1 MMELLPFLLLFGTSC
16 ALSYVKEIDRLD
28 RDMDPSENGKKFFLT
43 VLASLVLTI
52 LFTLWSVDAGLILL
66 TLSLYLAAALAGVYA
81 GQKLAWLIYCKR
93 NPDLTK
99 EEE

>member
-1 MMELLPFLLLFGTSC
+1 MRELRDLAAAVGGLLF
-16 ALSYVKEIDRLD
+16 Y
-28 RDMDPSENGKKFFLT
+28 
-43 VLASLVLTI
+43 LVEVGFIPCLV
-52 LFTLWSVDAGLILL
+52 S
-66 TLSLYLAAALAGVYA
+66 YLAAALAGVYA

>member
-16 ALSYVKEIDRLD
+16 ALSYVKEIDRLE
-28 RDMDPSENGKKFFLT
+28 RDEDPSGGGKRLFAIGFAALI
-43 VLASLVLTI
+43 LSF
-52 LFTLWSVDAGLILL
+52 LFTLWSADAGLIML
-66 TLSLYLAAALAGVYA
+66 TLTLYLFALLLGIYA

-93 NPDLTK
+93 NPDLF

>member
-1 MMELLPFLLLFGTSC
+1 MHVYPNFHRS
-16 ALSYVKEIDRLD
+16 
-28 RDMDPSENGKKFFLT
+28 T
-43 VLASLVLTI
+43 VYNSQDI
-52 LFTLWSVDAGLILL
+52 GLILL
-66 TLSLYLAAALAGVYA
+66 TLSLYLSAALAGVYA

>member
-1 MMELLPFLLLFGTSC
+1 M
-16 ALSYVKEIDRLD
+16 
-28 RDMDPSENGKKFFLT
+28 
-43 VLASLVLTI
+43 LTI

-66 TLSLYLAAALAGVYA
+66 TLSLYLAAALAGVYI

-99 EEE
+99 EEK